1 MEQVDINL
9 GLAWQKVDAMLDGA
23 IKLLPNLVIA
33 IIVFLILAAIGKFV
47 AYLVRRSSD
56 SQGRHNLGAVLGSL
70 VFWTGMIVAAAIAMT
85 ILIPTLHPGDL
96 IAGLGIGSV
105 AIGFAF
111 KDILQNLLA
120 GLLILLRQPFE
131 VGDQIEVNGLEGTVE
146 QIESRATL
154 LKTYD
159 GQRIVIPNSDIYTD
173 AVTVRTAFDKR
184 RSEYDVGVGYG
195 DDMNK
200 AQEII
205 RSAISSVDGVEA
217 DPAPEALPWDLA
229 ASWVTLRARWWTD
242 VRRADMVQ
250 VRAKVL
256 QAIKEALDDAGI
268 DMPYDTQVQLF
279 HDQTEATDGDRDE
292 QREGWPSGETGST
305 PRWMAEKNANASKSS

>member
-1 MEQVDINL
+1 MEDVDLNL
-9 GLAWQKVDAMLDGA
+9 GLAWQKVDAMLDGVV
-23 IKLLPNLVIA
+23 KLLPNLVIA
-33 IIVFLILAAIGKFV
+33 FVIFLVLAVIAKFV
-47 AYLVRRSSD
+47 SYLVRRSSER
-56 SQGRHNLGAVLGSL
+56 QGRHNLGAVLGSL
-70 VFWTGMIVAAAIAMT
+70 VFWTGVIASAAIGLT
-85 ILIPTLHPGDL
+85 ILIPTLNPGDL

-131 VGDQIEVNGLEGTVE
+131 VNDQIEVNGMEGTVE
-146 QIESRATL
+146 RIESRATL

-173 AVTVRTAFDKR
+173 AVIVRTAHDKR

-195 DDMNK
+195 DNMGD
-200 AQEII
+200 AQNVI
-205 RSAISSVDGVEA
+205 RAAISKVDGVES

-242 VRRADMVQ
+242 VRRADRIQ

-256 QAIKEALDDAGI
+256 QSIKEALDEAGI

-279 HDQTEATDGDRDE
+279 HDQTEETDGDRAK
-292 QREGWPSGETGST
+292 QREGWPRGEAGST
-305 PRWMAEKNANASKSS
+305 PRWVAEKQDAAGRS

>member
-1 MEQVDINL
+1 MENVDVNI
-9 GLAWQKVDAMLDGA
+9 GLAWQKVDSILDA
-23 IKLLPNLVIA
+23 AVKLLPNLAIAFVTFFLLLAIAKVIGY
-33 IIVFLILAAIGKFV
+33 F
-47 AYLVRRSSD
+47 VRRSSEKK
-56 SQGRHNLGAVLGSL
+56 GRHNLGAVLGSL
-70 VFWTGMIVAAAIAMT
+70 VFWTGAIASAAIALT
-85 ILIPTLHPGDL
+85 ILVPTLNPGDL

-131 VGDQIEVNGLEGTVE
+131 VNDQIEVNGMEGTVE
-146 QIESRATL
+146 RIESRATL

-195 DDMNK
+195 DDLSK
-200 AQEII
+200 SQEVI
-205 RSAISSVDGVEA
+205 RDAISKVEGVEK

-242 VRRADMVQ
+242 VRRADRVQ

-256 QAIKEALDDAGI
+256 RSIKDALDEAGI

-279 HDQTEATDGDRDE
+279 HDQTEAHDGDRDA
-292 QREGWPSGETGST
+292 QREGWPRGENGST
-305 PRWMAEKNANASKSS
+305 PRWRAEKEEGAKES